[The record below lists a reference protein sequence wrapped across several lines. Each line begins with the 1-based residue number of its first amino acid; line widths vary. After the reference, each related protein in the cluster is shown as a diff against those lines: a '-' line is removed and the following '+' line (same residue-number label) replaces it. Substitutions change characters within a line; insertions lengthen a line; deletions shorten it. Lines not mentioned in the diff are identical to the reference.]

1 MSIETKKKIIVVLSI
16 LLFILVG
23 GIVGTNLYVDSLLNK
38 MDKKDKIS
46 EKDAGV
52 KEETKKESKE
62 QKIVNVA
69 LLGIDNDGS
78 AHRADAMKI
87 ISLDLDDKAITISS
101 IQRDNLVYIPGSV
114 NRYDKL
120 NHSYQYGGA
129 ELLLQTFNYN
139 FDLDMTQYVAFD
151 FDAVYQVVDMIGGV
165 NITLSDIEAICIGI
179 KTGGGT
185 YLLNGEQAL
194 GYARLR
200 ESDSD
205 YTRMQRQNNVI
216 RAILSTMVSKNPM
229 ELMNLVQEILPLIET
244 NIPNSDIKS
253 YVTKMV
259 GFSMDNITQC
269 QIPANGY
276 GDVLQSVYLYGYGP
290 HYILRDFSGA
300 VEQLH
305 RNIYKNDYKASE
317 QVERIENEILTNYYT
332 GQ

>member
-1 MSIETKKKIIVVLSI
+1 
-16 LLFILVG
+16 
-23 GIVGTNLYVDSLLNK
+23 
-38 MDKKDKIS
+38 
-46 EKDAGV
+46 
-52 KEETKKESKE
+52 
-62 QKIVNVA
+62 
-69 LLGIDNDGS
+69 
-78 AHRADAMKI
+78 
-87 ISLDLDDKAITISS
+87 
-101 IQRDNLVYIPGSV
+101 
-114 NRYDKL
+114 
-120 NHSYQYGGA
+120 
-129 ELLLQTFNYN
+129 
-139 FDLDMTQYVAFD
+139 
-151 FDAVYQVVDMIGGV
+151 MIGGV

-244 NIPNSDIKS
+244 NIPNNDIKS

-259 GFSMDNITQC
+259 GFSMDNITQY